1 MPTETH
7 LISNGAIIQDIWV
20 FIDDETP
27 LEDTPSIIS
36 LKRLKAEADTLRS
49 RNAELGVVIR
59 TDTQGK
65 TKLGEDV
72 RELSPYLDMLST
84 IVIDFPVYRNGRGY
98 SDARIL
104 REEMGFDGELRA
116 IGEVLFDQWSFMAR
130 CGFNTFEVDAS
141 IPIDTFNKA
150 LNELSEAYQPAVD
163 NQRGVLWRRHGL

>member
-1 MPTETH
+1 MPTKTP
-7 LISNGAIIQDIWV
+7 LIANGAVVDDTWV

-27 LEDTPSIIS
+27 LGDTPAIIS
-36 LKRLKAEADTLRS
+36 LDRLKAEADTLRS
-49 RNAELGVVIR
+49 RNAKLGVVIR
-59 TDTQGK
+59 TNTQGK

-72 RELSPYLDMLST
+72 RELSPYLDMLTT
-84 IVIDFPVYRNGRGY
+84 IAIDFPVYRNGRGY

-104 REEMGFDGELRA
+104 REELGFKGELRA

-130 CGFNTFEVDAS
+130 CGFNTFEIDSS
-141 IPIDTFNKA
+141 IPVKAFNEA

>member
-36 LKRLKAEADTLRS
+36 LERLKAEADTLRS

-72 RELSPYLDMLST
+72 RELSTDLDMLST
-84 IVIDFPVYRNGRGY
+84 IVIDFPVYRNGRG
-98 SDARIL
+98 
-104 REEMGFDGELRA
+104 
-116 IGEVLFDQWSFMAR
+116 
-130 CGFNTFEVDAS
+130 
-141 IPIDTFNKA
+141 
-150 LNELSEAYQPAVD
+150 LS
-163 NQRGVLWRRHGL
+163 LIHI